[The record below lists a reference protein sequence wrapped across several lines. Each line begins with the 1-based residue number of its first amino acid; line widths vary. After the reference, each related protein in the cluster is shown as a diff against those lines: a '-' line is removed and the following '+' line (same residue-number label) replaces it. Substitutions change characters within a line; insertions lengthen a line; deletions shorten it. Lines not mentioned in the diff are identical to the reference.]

1 MRVSAGFYLLL
12 AFFLLGLIGCAIYP
26 NFVEQ
31 LRNNGV
37 VVDAWTRGKR
47 AEEGEQYEKAREE
60 YYFVKRFATT
70 YYLQW
75 RAQERYEEVSRKLEE
90 TD

>member
-1 MRVSAGFYLLL
+1 MRGKAGRYLLL
-12 AFFLLGLIGCAIYP
+12 ALFLLGLFGCAIYP

-47 AEEGEQYEKAREE
+47 AEKRGEYEKAKEE

-70 YYLQW
+70 YYLQMW
-75 RAQERYEEVSRKLEE
+75 AQERYEEVSRNLEE
-90 TD
+90 E

>member
-1 MRVSAGFYLLL
+1 MTRKAGVYVLL
-12 AFFLLGLIGCAIYP
+12 ALFLLGLWGCAIYP

-47 AEEGEQYEKAREE
+47 AEERGEYEKAKEE

-90 TD
+90 MD

>member
-1 MRVSAGFYLLL
+1 MTGKAGVCVLL
-12 AFFLLGLIGCAIYP
+12 ALFLLGLWGCAIYP

-31 LRNNGV
+31 LRDNGV

-47 AEEGEQYEKAREE
+47 AEDRGEYEEAKHE
-60 YYFVKRFATT
+60 YYYVKRFATT

-75 RAQERYEEVSRKLEE
+75 LAQQRYEKVSRKLEGMH
-90 TD
+90 